1 MKQKLKK
8 YLKIAGIVFCI
19 IAILVIGMI
28 IAVKFTPVGRYITP
42 DLLSLMGMLLVSL
55 LILAL
60 LITFIVMDFRKI
72 KTRKR
77 NSFSGIQ
84 RAKDIIFEAFQNMD
98 K

>member
-84 RAKDIIFEAFQNMD
+84 RAKDIIFDAFQNLD

>member
-8 YLKIAGIVFCI
+8 SLKIAGII
-19 IAILVIGMI
+19 SGSIAILVIGAV
-28 IAVKFTPVGRYITP
+28 IAVKFTPVGKYITP

-84 RAKDIIFEAFQNMD
+84 RAKDIIFDAFQNME